1 MAVEQACLELDIAS
15 HPKFVLDRIPEIVEV
30 EVAEVGCIHRSV
42 GRSMVGAEVGCIH
55 RSVGRSMGVAVAAVA
70 VVAAVGGSALKESPN
85 SVVGVEHLLE
95 PDTHTSSQS
104 ILDNRPC
111 MYILT

>member
-1 MAVEQACLELDIAS
+1 MIEVVVGGVEAVAVEQACLELDIAS

-42 GRSMVGAEVGCIH
+42 GRSM
-55 RSVGRSMGVAVAAVA
+55 GVAVAAVA
-70 VVAAVGGSALKESPN
+70 VVAGVGGSALKESPN